1 MGNMIQERLSWV
13 IGSLV
18 GAFIL
23 GGIAVVVSQAV
34 ADEKINQ
41 LETRQTIQEQVHKAA
56 LDKIDGK
63 LDKIVGMVQK
73 QSVEAA
79 RSHHDHK

>member
-1 MGNMIQERLSWV
+1 MGNMIQERISWV
-13 IGSLV
+13 IGSLT

-34 ADEKINQ
+34 AGEKIEQ
-41 LETRQTIQEQVHKAA
+41 LEIRQTVQEQVHKEA

-63 LDKIVGMVQK
+63 LDEIVTMVQE

-79 RSHHDHK
+79 RSHHEHR